1 MFPEGRDFELVTVSD
16 KLVVSETDVQEDEL
30 LEGVL
35 EEVER

>member
-1 MFPEGRDFELVTVSD
+1 LFPEYRYFELVTVFD

>member
-1 MFPEGRDFELVTVSD
+1 LFPEDRYFELVTVSD
-16 KLVVSETDVQEDEL
+16 KLVVSMTVVQEDEL

>member
-1 MFPEGRDFELVTVSD
+1 MYFELVTVSD
-16 KLVVSETDVQEDEL
+16 KLVVSMTVVQEDEI